1 MIPKPHCS
9 SHTLFHTVLQT
20 GGFEKQF
27 ADRKIEK
34 EPQDIPESAQ
44 LQDQAF
50 KT

>member
-1 MIPKPHCS
+1 MISKPHCS

-27 ADRKIEK
+27 ADRKEKK
-34 EPQDIPESAQ
+34 EPPDIPDSAQ